1 MQASHV
7 CVSVS
12 QTAQASQI
20 SQINFFKLAVDTFIL
35 RMENNLADP
44 EEDFHFNNE
53 DHIIE
58 KAEQIDEM
66 YANLSVSDEIK
77 SELRQYII
85 QEADVFNSK
94 FREVYGNVYMDNYF
108 NFINCIDY
116 DVFEAG
122 KIKSED
128 QYKVKKC
135 KVVYESDSESESES
149 EVSMFS
155 ETQSESDSDDSDTSS
170 SDSESEEETNICEH
184 CDEYIMECYCENCPH
199 CDEKMAVCCCV
210 DDLKKRINNQIVDLN
225 EKDDKI
231 KELDGQLKRHQGWIN
246 RLIQNKKE
254 IQNEVVDLKK
264 ESEEN
269 GIRWVK
275 YAIEKDEEIK
285 RLKDS
290 DEMVNSSL
298 KFILLKSSEQDKD
311 FSIDQLIVKA
321 EQCKLYSFQLEERNN
336 EKDEEIKR
344 LLKIIEDDKIIKKGI
359 IQKSEE
365 KNKKINELEDKLSNN
380 YERMKKIEQPYI
392 DIIKGLKNELDDAK
406 SMFWKKCNELDK
418 VEKIAKI
425 GIYKP
430 ITE

>member
-1 MQASHV
+1 MYS
-7 CVSVS
+7 
-12 QTAQASQI
+12 
-20 SQINFFKLAVDTFIL
+20 
-35 RMENNLADP
+35 NLT
-44 EEDFHFNNE
+44 
-53 DHIIE
+53 
-58 KAEQIDEM
+58 
-66 YANLSVSDEIK
+66 VSDEIK

-108 NFINCIDY
+108 NFINCLDY

-155 ETQSESDSDDSDTSS
+155 ETQSDADSEELDEVEQFLKDTGMSRSYFNSFSKCLKCDYNQNDKKCTCETQSESDSDDSDTSS

-210 DDLKKRINNQIVDLN
+210 DDLKKRINNQIVEIN
-225 EKDDKI
+225 KKDDKI

-269 GIRWVK
+269 GIKWVK

-392 DIIKGLKNELDDAK
+392 DIIKGLKNEIDDAK
-406 SMFWKKCNELDK
+406 VK
-418 VEKIAKI
+418 
-425 GIYKP
+425 IYKL
-430 ITE
+430 IK